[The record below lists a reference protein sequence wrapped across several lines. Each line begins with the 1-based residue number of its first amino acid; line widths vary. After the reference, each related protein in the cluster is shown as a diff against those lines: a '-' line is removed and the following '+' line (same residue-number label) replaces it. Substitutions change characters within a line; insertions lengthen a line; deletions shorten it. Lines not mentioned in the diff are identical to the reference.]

1 MYEIL
6 RIKIAFMIVS
16 LRVDDR
22 LVHGQVA
29 LAWSKTL
36 GTQGIIVANDRAA
49 SNDIQKMTLKM
60 ATPAGQKMTVCT
72 VEKAIDLLK
81 NPKAKNM
88 RLMVIVNTVKD
99 VLEISKNV
107 PEVKEVNLAGAGRL
121 EGGNMEEKTIL
132 VKSCV
137 FLRPEEM
144 VALRELVDLKID
156 VYNQPLPTSPK
167 IKIEDLI

>member
-1 MYEIL
+1 
-6 RIKIAFMIVS
+6 MIVA

-72 VEKAIDLLK
+72 VAKAIDLLK
-81 NPKAKNM
+81 NPKSKNM

-99 VLEISKNV
+99 VLEICKNV
-107 PEVKEVNLAGAGRL
+107 EEATVVNLAGAGRL
-121 EGGNMEEKTIL
+121 EGGDMDQKTVL

-137 FLRPEEM
+137 FLRDEEM
-144 VALRELVDLKID
+144 KALRELIDLNVD

-167 IKIEDLI
+167 IQMKDLLNN

>member
-1 MYEIL
+1 M
-6 RIKIAFMIVS
+6 FMIVA

-49 SNDIQKMTLKM
+49 GNDIQKMTLKM

-72 VEKAIDLLK
+72 VSKAIDLLK

-88 RLMVIVNTVKD
+88 RLMVIVDTVKD
-99 VLEISKNV
+99 VLKICQNV
-107 PEVKEVNLAGAGRL
+107 EEAKVVNLAGAGRL
-121 EGGNMEEKTIL
+121 EGGDMEEKTIL

-137 FLRPEEM
+137 FLRKEEM
-144 VALRELVDLKID
+144 EALKELIELKVD
-156 VYNQPLPTSPK
+156 VYNQPLPTSSK
-167 IKIEDLI
+167 IQITDLLKEEK